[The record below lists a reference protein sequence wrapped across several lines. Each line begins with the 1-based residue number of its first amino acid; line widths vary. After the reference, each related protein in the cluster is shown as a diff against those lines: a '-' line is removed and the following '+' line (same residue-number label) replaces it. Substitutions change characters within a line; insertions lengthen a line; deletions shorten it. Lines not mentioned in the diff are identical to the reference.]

1 MRPRIGNKIDI
12 CSIIKEDRR
21 RGIVFAKVVW
31 YTQDE
36 CDVSWDDAKKIVK
49 KNLRDSMLCR
59 LMKN

>member
-31 YTQDE
+31 HTQDE
-36 CDVSWDDAKKIVK
+36 CDVSWDDAKKNSQK
-49 KNLRDSMLCR
+49 KLKR
-59 LMKN
+59 